1 MEYIVIDLEFNNME
15 SMDKNFLSLYKDKD
29 LNNMGLANE
38 IIEIGV
44 VKLDKFMRKIGEFKR
59 YVKPTLLKFLN
70 PTVKAITGIK
80 EEDLKG
86 GIGFCEAMDDLKDFI
101 GENPIICSWAKDD
114 VTEIINNANYY
125 EYNNLNWLNEYI
137 DIQEYVTKIL
147 GNKKSLSL
155 KHALE
160 ALKIKFEKTELHDA
174 LNDAFYTA
182 EVFKRLYNSRI
193 LKNYIVKDIYNMPAI
208 KVEDLKNI
216 ELDESKIDYKCP
228 KCNSQLKIEEPFEAF
243 SWRFISLDSCPKCSS
258 KVLNELVIK
267 RTLSGE
273 EIYSQ
278 IKTIISEAEYLEYSY
293 KFEKVSSINSEY

>member
-15 SMDKNFLSLYKDKD
+15 SMDKNFLSLYDDKD
-29 LNNMGLANE
+29 SIGLDNE

-59 YVKPTLLKFLN
+59 YVKPTLLKILN

-80 EEDLKG
+80 EEDLEE
-86 GIGFCEAMDDLKDFI
+86 GIGFCTAMDELKDFI
-101 GENPIICSWAKDD
+101 GENAIICSWAKDD

-125 EYNNLNWLNEYI
+125 KYNNLNWLNEYI
-137 DIQEYVTKIL
+137 DIQEYVTKVL

-160 ALKIKFEKTELHDA
+160 ALKIKFKKNELHDA
-174 LNDAFYTA
+174 LNDASYTA

-208 KVEDLKNI
+208 KIENLKNI
-216 ELDESKIDYKCP
+216 KLDESKIDYKCP
-228 KCNSQLKIEEPFEAF
+228 KCKGILKIEEPFKIF
-243 SWRFISLDSCPKCSS
+243 NWRFISLDFCPKCGS
-258 KVLNELVIK
+258 KILNELVIK
-267 RTLSGE
+267 KTLSGE
-273 EIYSQ
+273 EVYSQ
-278 IKTIISEAEYLEYSY
+278 IKTILSEADYLEYDY
-293 KFEKVSSINSEY
+293 KFQKLSCINSDY